1 MPIFVPATVLA
12 VALAVS
18 MWNLT
23 LMLDGPTAG
32 ERVLLK
38 QNLRHTVVSAALVA
52 MTYVAIRNGDR
63 DPAWRRAA
71 WVLAVASAAIAATT
85 AAL

>member
-1 MPIFVPATVLA
+1 
-12 VALAVS
+12 
-18 MWNLT
+18 
-23 LMLDGPTAG
+23 MLDGPTVG

-38 QNLRHTVVSAALVA
+38 QNARHAVINAALVA

-71 WVLAVASAAIAATT
+71 WALAAVTACIAGAAT
-85 AAL
+85 AL